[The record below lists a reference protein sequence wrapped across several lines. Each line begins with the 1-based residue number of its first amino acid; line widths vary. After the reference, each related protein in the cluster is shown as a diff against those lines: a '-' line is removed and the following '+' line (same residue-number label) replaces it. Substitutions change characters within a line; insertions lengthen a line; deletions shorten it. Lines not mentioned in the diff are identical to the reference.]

1 MQKVSLKGT
10 IHSIGQT
17 EVKSEK
23 FAKRDLVLSIVDGN
37 YTQYLNIQFSN
48 ANCEKLDQFSVGQE
62 VVIPINLRG
71 RLWTGNDGIE
81 KCFNSIEGWAII
93 HKDEYER
100 LQASQNGQ
108 QQKPAARMG
117 NIENNFQEEAIRQ
130 MAEDDDDLPF

>member
-23 FAKRDLVLSIVDGN
+23 FAKRDLVLAIVDGN
-37 YTQYLNIQFSN
+37 YTQYLNVQFSN

-71 RLWTGNDGIE
+71 RLWTGNDGVE
-81 KCFNSIEGWAII
+81 KCFNSIEGWAIVDQLEME
-93 HKDEYER
+93 KYKS
-100 LQASQNGQ
+100 QAKQESTP
-108 QQKPAARMG
+108 KMG
-117 NIENNFQEEAIRQ
+117 NIEQNFQEAAIQ
-130 MAEDDDDLPF
+130 DMVDDELFPF